1 MSTSENKNTKIYKL
15 PKLKDNGSN
24 YNAWKFC
31 QTTVL
36 KLRGLFGVANGTNNL
51 PNSPTKAEL
60 KDNAKVSNYK
70 ESIAKWTK
78 QDEDAFAQ
86 ITLNME
92 DGAMADVMDT
102 TTAKQAWTQI
112 VERWE
117 GKGVQLLS
125 FLYQQLTLT
134 KILED
139 DNIATGLNNL
149 LLIASKMKTLGEP
162 VSNLMMAQI
171 MMNALPPTYAIVN
184 TVIQTTNQA
193 SAVTPLMVK
202 EAALKEEECCKNGTG
217 LTAMF
222 LHLPNK
228 SKTLNAKL
236 LSLNSKNRQKKNKG
250 PACLNCS
257 KPGHLKQEC
266 WAAGGGAKG
275 TGPRQKN
282 GADKQPKDKGKE
294 TSTKTES
301 AKVAVTTNNLPAV
314 LYALPAVNSEPA
326 NNSWLLDLGASKHMT
341 PNQHWFATYCPLTL
355 PVHV

>member
-15 PKLKDNGSN
+15 PKLKDDGSN

-36 KLRGLFGVANGTNNL
+36 KLRGLFGIANGTNNL

-60 KDNAKVSNYK
+60 KDNAKVLNYK
-70 ESIAKWTK
+70 ELIAKWTK
-78 QDEDAFAQ
+78 QDEDAFVQ

-92 DGAMADVMDT
+92 DGAMAD
-102 TTAKQAWTQI
+102 
-112 VERWE
+112 
-117 GKGVQLLS
+117 
-125 FLYQQLTLT
+125 QLTLT

-149 LLIASKMKTLGEP
+149 LSIASKMKTLGEP
-162 VSNLMMAQI
+162 VSDLMMAQI

-202 EAALKEEECCKNGTG
+202 EAALKEEERCKNGTG
-217 LTAMF
+217 LMAMF

-228 SKTLNAKL
+228 SKTSNAKL
-236 LSLNSKNRQKKNKG
+236 LSLNLKNRQKKNKG
-250 PACLNCS
+250 PACLNCG
-257 KPGHLKQEC
+257 KPSHLKQEC
-266 WAAGGGAKG
+266 WAVGGSAKG

-282 GADKQPKDKGKE
+282 GANKQPKDKGKE
-294 TSTKTES
+294 MSTKTES

-326 NNSWLLDLGASKHMT
+326 NNSWLLNSGALKHMT
-341 PNQHWFATYCPLTL
+341 PN
-355 PVHV
+355 